1 MTELHPI
8 SGIILAGGQSKR
20 MGRTKAL
27 LEIGGASL
35 LQRVASHVEAVCR
48 EVIIVTRDPS
58 ALADMDYRIVKDLA
72 PSQGPLVGVTT
83 GLFYARYPWSLITA
97 CDLPFLKREF
107 LDKLA
112 GLTRDV
118 ARGPKAIVPQTPDGW
133 QPLAAAYH
141 KDCLKPAQRL
151 LALGERKLDN
161 LRDHGV
167 KWISVPADSFR
178 DVDPELESFIN
189 VNTPDEFEKART
201 RIEGLES

>member
-1 MTELHPI
+1 MTDLHPI

-20 MGRTKAL
+20 MGRTKAM
-27 LEIGGASL
+27 LEIGGVSL
-35 LQRVASHVEAVCR
+35 LERVAGHLASVCQ
-48 EVIIVTRDPS
+48 EVIIVTRDP
-58 ALADMDYRIVKDLA
+58 AGLANMDYRIVKDMA

-107 LDKLA
+107 LAKLA
-112 GLTRDV
+112 ELTREIT
-118 ARGPKAIVPQTPDGW
+118 RGPKAIVPQTPDGW
-133 QPLAAAYH
+133 QPLVAAYH

-151 LALGERKLDN
+151 LAQGERKLDN

-167 KWISVPADSFR
+167 KWISIPADSFR

-189 VNTPDEFEKART
+189 VNTPDEYEKARI